1 MVIKSLKKKTS
12 LKKATVKKETNP
24 KARKTVLKSVDDK
37 KRSLQ
42 GNPNAYVIIDYPVES
57 ENINSCHYVVR
68 VGASCDGYVE
78 LSFNDGEWV
87 PCRFNSGYWWF
98 DWTDFVPG
106 EYFISARL
114 IDHKGDVILQ
124 SQNRKCKVC

>member
-1 MVIKSLKKKTS
+1 MVIKSLKKNMD
-12 LKKATVKKETNP
+12 LKKMSLEKKAKP
-24 KARKTVLKSVDDK
+24 KANKTVLKSAYDEMS
-37 KRSLQ
+37 SLK
-42 GNPNAYVIIDYPVES
+42 GNSNAYVIIDYPFES
-57 ENINSCHYVVR
+57 ENINSCHYAVR

-114 IDHKGDVILQ
+114 IDSKGDVILQ
-124 SQNRKCKVC
+124 TQNRKCKIC